1 MYAQIVVDCQT
12 QNESVNC
19 EDCIVKSRCQLRF
32 KLEETTKNPLESPHE
47 ETQLFCGSLPEI
59 VQ

>member
-12 QNESVNC
+12 QHESVNC
-19 EDCIVKSRCQLRF
+19 EDCIVKSRCRLRF
-32 KLEETTKNPLESPHE
+32 KLEETTKNHPESLAA